1 MSEQPQPADRSPENT
16 GGTGGTEYGPLGPG
30 HAPAKD
36 PLKGIRG
43 VMAGTLVLEA
53 ITILLSLTVILKVDE
68 GAYWTTFN
76 WGYLTAVGV
85 AHLVLAFLQRF
96 RWALPANLALQLFV
110 LAGFFVHPS
119 VGVIAVIF
127 LLVWWYLLHLRS
139 NLIQRMKRG
148 LLTTQHL

>member
-1 MSEQPQPADRSPENT
+1 MSEQPRPA
-16 GGTGGTEYGPLGPG
+16 EYGPLGPG

-36 PLKGIRG
+36 PMKGIRG

-68 GAYWTTFN
+68 GVYWTTFN
-76 WGYLTAVGV
+76 WVYLTAVGV
-85 AHLVLAFLQRF
+85 THLVLAFLQRF
-96 RWALPANLALQLFV
+96 RWALPVNLVLQLCV

-119 VGVIAVIF
+119 VGIIAIIF

-139 NLIQRMKRG
+139 NIIQRMKRG

>member
-1 MSEQPQPADRSPENT
+1 MSEQPPSADRSPENA
-16 GGTGGTEYGPLGPG
+16 GGADYGPLGPG

-43 VMAGTLVLEA
+43 VMAGTMVLEA
-53 ITILLSLTVILKVDE
+53 ITILLALTVILKVDE

-76 WGYLTAVGV
+76 WVYLTVLGL

-96 RWALPANLALQLFV
+96 RWSLPMNLVLQLFV

-119 VGVIAVIF
+119 VGIIAVIF

-139 NLIQRMKRG
+139 NIIQRMKRG